1 MFKQTWTILE
11 CSEGPQRQRRDKKI
25 REKAKKKK
33 KKKSSGGSINNRT
46 QRGVDENQTK
56 RVTCALRPHT
66 ACLHTCFGP
75 YEHRHGGNRATKTW
89 AGSYKSTKDMRW
101 QHMQSFLP
109 GPNKGAFICALFP
122 PLIWQ
127 HLNWSAS
134 CLNDKPIRFNS
145 ASLNCMQSH

>member
-11 CSEGPQRQRRDKKI
+11 CSEGPQRQRGDKKI
-25 REKAKKKK
+25 REKAKKK

-75 YEHRHGGNRATKTW
+75 YERRHGGNRAPKPELEVTKAPKTW
-89 AGSYKSTKDMRW
+89 DDNTCRVSFQIPIKLLSYV
-101 QHMQSFLP
+101 HF
-109 GPNKGAFICALFP
+109 FP